1 MVKQN
6 VYTITYMP
14 CSQQI
19 LKTNT
24 FTSYRTGE
32 TFKIFHQLNCKSSH
46 FIYLIQCQICQL
58 QYVGKIAT
66 SFDIRLN
73 SHRKESKNK
82 NPILACKHFQNLNHN
97 SQRDEEFI
105 LIEQIMKTFST
116 IEELRLPLKKRKN
129 FWILKLITLYPDGL
143 NQGLNDI

>member
-1 MVKQN
+1 
-6 VYTITYMP
+6 MP

-82 NPILACKHFQNLNHN
+82 NPILACKYFQNLNHN

-143 NQGLNDI
+143 NQELNDI

>member
-1 MVKQN
+1 MFVKVKLPLILDLEN
-6 VYTITYMP
+6 V
-14 CSQQI
+14 
-19 LKTNT
+19 
-24 FTSYRTGE
+24 R
-32 TFKIFHQLNCKSSH
+32 KSEA
-46 FIYLIQCQICQL
+46 F
-58 QYVGKIAT
+58 
-66 SFDIRLN
+66 FNIRLN
-73 SHRKESKNK
+73 NHRKDSKNK

-143 NQGLNDI
+143 NQELNDI